1 MTVQAATTSTQPRRL
16 GRSVG
21 AVLLGLVAVVA
32 LSLGTDQV
40 LHWLEVYPP
49 WGQPMR
55 ETGDNLLALAYRCVY
70 AVIGSYIAARLAPRN
85 AMRHALI
92 LGVVGFVLSLAGA
105 IATIPMELG
114 PAWYPISLVVTALP
128 CAWLGGVLHRT
139 WHAEE

>member
-1 MTVQAATTSTQPRRL
+1 MTVQAAETSTQPRR
-16 GRSVG
+16 RWQSAG
-21 AVLLGLVAVVA
+21 AVVLGFVAVVV

-70 AVIGSYIAARLAPRN
+70 AVVGSYIAARLAPD
-85 AMRHALI
+85 APMRHALV
-92 LGVVGFVLSLAGA
+92 LGVVGFLLSLAGA
-105 IATIPMELG
+105 IATIPMDLG
-114 PAWYPISLVVTALP
+114 PAWYPIALVVTAFP

-139 WHAEE
+139 WHAEK

>member
-1 MTVQAATTSTQPRRL
+1 MAVQAAETSTQPRR
-16 GRSVG
+16 RWQSAG
-21 AVLLGLVAVVA
+21 AVVLGFVAVVV

-70 AVIGSYIAARLAPRN
+70 AVVGSYIAARLAPD
-85 AMRHALI
+85 APMRHALV
-92 LGVVGFVLSLAGA
+92 LGVVGFLLSLAGA
-105 IATIPMELG
+105 IATIPMDLG
-114 PAWYPISLVVTALP
+114 PAWYPIALVVTAFP

-139 WHAEE
+139 WHAEK